1 MQAGTNNFRRW
12 RTGGVTM
19 KIGAL
24 CARTCYVT
32 GAQELCQIVSL
43 YDKRD
48 IDPECPESV
57 AIIPFVKAVWLT
69 GGSQGHPFFSS
80 RRNFRRAWEVISDT

>member
-1 MQAGTNNFRRW
+1 MI
-12 RTGGVTM
+12 

-32 GAQELCQIVSL
+32 GAQELCEIVSL

-57 AIIPFVKAVWLT
+57 AIIPFVKAMWLT
-69 GGSQGHPFFSS
+69 GNHQGQVFRSA
-80 RRNFRRAWEVISDT
+80 RRNFYRAWEVVSDT

>member
-1 MQAGTNNFRRW
+1 MSTRADDLRRW

-19 KIGAL
+19 KVGAL

-32 GAQELCQIVSL
+32 GKQELCQIVSF

-57 AIIPFVKAVWLT
+57 AIIPFVKAMWLT
-69 GGSQGHPFFSS
+69 GGNQGNIFRSA
-80 RRNFRRAWEVISDT
+80 RRNFRRAWEVVSDS